1 MQGLF
6 GWIGNHS
13 TGLFAEEQEAIEDAD
28 APGEKAVEDQY
39 IHGPG
44 QAGALLC
51 LASTS
56 TLPAVALEMPDG

>member
-28 APGEKAVEDQY
+28 SPGEKAVEDKY
-39 IHGPG
+39 VHRSG
-44 QAGALLC
+44 QFHVPTC
-51 LASTS
+51 PTS
-56 TLPAVALEMPDG
+56 HFPIT